1 MYKSFKNM
9 EIPEWNPYLGGGFPL
24 SPSSKYTYF
33 YGINRTTFAILMT
46 ILTLICLI
54 VEGFDKLSS
63 IFIFSFYTTSLLTY
77 SPVPMS
83 ICLLSVGVVNN
94 SIVAR
99 IISTMITPSLSLLY
113 ELSIKNPN
121 LIVILSAL
129 IGLVDVILANA
140 YTPHMLALIDNP
152 PTFMEILVNMA
163 VYSLII
169 IPTIIIIYI
178 ASKLTTH
185 VNTKR
190 ILATYTALFLIMF
203 VEFSY
208 MSILLASAPIITI
221 CILKILRKIKLN
233 SNKPTRFIYFLSL
246 VAVEILFISSISAL
260 SSPHVILSEVKTI
273 SKGVPLVVTCNPYF
287 DIAVKEILH
296 GKILANPP
304 VVAYTPVGRSIAA
317 FLKSFRAT
325 STTLIGIYPA
335 ASTVERFK
343 FIVPMYISPKLY
355 TLKSITLYQT
365 CEIVSKVRRNEK
377 LVCYPKIITPREIVC
392 KGLTFQQYSVWWNN
406 CKCWNYMIV
415 GNGRIYYSRP
425 SAPITVLI
433 QPLLLLLSTVIRKIQ

>member
-1 MYKSFKNM
+1 M

-33 YGINRTTFAILMT
+33 YGIDRTTFAVLMA

-63 IFIFSFYTTSLLTY
+63 VFIFSFYTISLLTY

-94 SIVAR
+94 SKVAR
-99 IISTMITPSLSLLY
+99 IISSMITPSLSLLY
-113 ELSIKNPN
+113 ELSIRNPSV
-121 LIVILSAL
+121 IAILSAL
-129 IGLVDVILANA
+129 VGLIDVILANA
-140 YTPHMLALIDNP
+140 YTPHMLAIIDNP
-152 PTFMEILVNMA
+152 PTFMEILVNTV
-163 VYSLII
+163 VYGLII
-169 IPTIIIIYI
+169 IPTIIILYV
-178 ASKLTTH
+178 ASKLTTNI
-185 VNTKR
+185 NTKR
-190 ILATYTALFLIMF
+190 ILIAYAILFLVMF

-221 CILKILRKIKLN
+221 CVLKVLRKIKFN
-233 SNKPTRFIYFLSL
+233 SGKPARFIYFLSL
-246 VAVEILFISSISAL
+246 VALEILFISTISAL
-260 SSPHVILSEVKTI
+260 SSPHAILSEVKTI
-273 SKGVPLVVTCNPYF
+273 GKGVPLVVTCNTYF
-287 DIAVKEILH
+287 DMVVKEIFH

-343 FIVPMYISPKLY
+343 FIVPMYVSPKLY
-355 TLKSITLYQT
+355 TLKSVTLYQT
-365 CEIVSKVRRNEK
+365 CEIVSKVRHNEK
-377 LVCYPKIITPREIVC
+377 LVYYPRIITPREIVC
-392 KGLTFQQYSVWWNN
+392 KGLTFQQYSIWWTN

-415 GNGRIYYSRP
+415 GNGKVYYSRP
-425 SAPITVLI
+425 SALVTVLV
-433 QPLLLLLSTVIRKIQ
+433 QPLLLLGTILRRKK